1 VKVPARPPAHH
12 RAQPWSSAELVALD
26 FEATGLDLSRDTII
40 SFGTVPIRHGRIDV
54 GDSRYQ
60 LVDPGDVELSPGAI
74 TVHGLRP
81 VDLAD
86 APSIDAAREAL
97 AEAIEGKFIVVW
109 FAEVESAFLSKLFG
123 GSGRS
128 WRKRIVDTRD
138 MLAQVEPGR
147 MYTLSEVAER
157 YEVPVAS
164 PHHALDDA
172 LVTAQLFLVLAA
184 RLEAQGRRTIRQFQ
198 RPAAPAPVLRRAG

>member
-1 VKVPARPPAHH
+1 MKGPAAPPGFQ
-12 RAQPWSSAELVALD
+12 RARNWSSADLVALD

-40 SFGTVPIRHGRIDV
+40 SFGLVPIRRRVIDV
-54 GDSRYQ
+54 GASRYQ
-60 LVDPGDVELSPGAI
+60 LVDPGDVAVSPASI

-81 VDLAD
+81 VDLEG
-86 APSIDAAREAL
+86 APSVDAAREAL

-109 FAEVESAFLSKLFG
+109 YAAVESAFLAKLFG
-123 GSGRS
+123 GSLRS

-147 MYTLSEVAER
+147 TYTLSEVAER
-157 YEVPVAS
+157 YHVPVAS

-198 RPAAPAPVLRRAG
+198 RPSAPAAALRRAG